1 MATRSHTRPAR
12 AARLPGVPGL
22 LAGLALLAGCASAPP
37 PSPDIRAFEIQR
49 GADDADAVVGDEPA
63 LARQADAAYARALD
77 AHADGDARLRIHE
90 IHMADIYWRTAV
102 ARHERLRLSNEQV
115 IADQTLRDARAEL
128 EALRV
133 DIAALEESEVRE
145 AARAAQGPAVS
156 SSTGVISGQL
166 GGTTAAAPEM
176 PAAPAIAPAEAS
188 ARRAEL
194 ARLLAG
200 LGPVAE
206 SADGVWV
213 TLVGAVVEQGAGQA
227 PAAEPVVAD
236 LLGLLV
242 DQYPEYDLSVEAYVD
257 AGRDPSVALMRSQA
271 VALALRTALVER
283 GVARSRV
290 KGIGR
295 GAGDRNGDLPAD
307 RVEVRFVTAGR

>member
-1 MATRSHTRPAR
+1 MRPLTTLR
-12 AARLPGVPGL
+12 TAALLP
-22 LAGLALLAGCASAPP
+22 LALLVGCASAPP
-37 PSPDIRAFEIQR
+37 PSPDIRAFEVQR
-49 GADDADAVVGDEPA
+49 RTDAADAVIGDEPA
-63 LARQADAAYARALD
+63 LAKKADAAYARALD
-77 AHADGDARLRIHE
+77 AHADGDARRRIHE

-115 IADQTLRDARAEL
+115 IADQTLRDARTEL

-133 DIAALEESEVRE
+133 DIAALEETEVRE

-156 SSTGVISGQL
+156 SRTGVISGQL
-166 GGTTAAAPEM
+166 GGTTAAAPEL
-176 PAAPAIAPAEAS
+176 PTAPAIDPAEAH

-194 ARLLAG
+194 ARLLAE
-200 LGPVAE
+200 LGPVAD

-213 TLVGAVVEQGAGQA
+213 TLVGAVIEKSGAEP

-236 LLGLLV
+236 LLGLLIE
-242 DQYPEYDLSVEAYVD
+242 QYPEYDLSVEAYVD

-271 VALALRTALVER
+271 VALALRTALVDR

-290 KGIGR
+290 KGLGR
-295 GAGDRNGDLPAD
+295 GAGARNGDLPAD
-307 RVEVRFVTAGR
+307 RVEVRFLAADR